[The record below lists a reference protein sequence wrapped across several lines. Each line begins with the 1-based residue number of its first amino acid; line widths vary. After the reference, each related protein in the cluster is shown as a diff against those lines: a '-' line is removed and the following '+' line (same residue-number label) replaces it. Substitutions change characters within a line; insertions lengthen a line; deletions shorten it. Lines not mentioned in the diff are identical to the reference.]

1 MMFDWR
7 PNCKLAVESKHG
19 DPSITLRMLNS
30 IKGSAK
36 NLGERCISDIS
47 LSNSNQLCSH
57 PKAERRQKREEVTVL
72 SCVTGTEP
80 LQATLLKKTPRPEL
94 ISSYQQRFDSPDFT
108 SFKPA
113 RTSSVQLRSVQTGPA
128 A

>member
-7 PNCKLAVESKHG
+7 PNRKLALESKHG
-19 DPSITLRMLNS
+19 DPSTALRMLDS

-57 PKAERRQKREEVTVL
+57 PKAAERRPKREEVTVL
-72 SCVTGTEP
+72 CCVN
-80 LQATLLKKTPRPEL
+80 Q
-94 ISSYQQRFDSPDFT
+94 D
-108 SFKPA
+108 
-113 RTSSVQLRSVQTGPA
+113 
-128 A
+128 